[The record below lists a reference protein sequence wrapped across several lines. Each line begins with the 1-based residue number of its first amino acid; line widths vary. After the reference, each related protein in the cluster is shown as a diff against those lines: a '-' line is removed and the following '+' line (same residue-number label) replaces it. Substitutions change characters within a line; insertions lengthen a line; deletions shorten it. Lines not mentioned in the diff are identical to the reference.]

1 MLVIMELFKGSNLI
15 DFIER
20 FDNEEKCEN
29 YLAEIKLPMA
39 FPVVNVTM
47 LIIGLRKMIIL

>member
-1 MLVIMELFKGSNLI
+1 MELFKGSNLI